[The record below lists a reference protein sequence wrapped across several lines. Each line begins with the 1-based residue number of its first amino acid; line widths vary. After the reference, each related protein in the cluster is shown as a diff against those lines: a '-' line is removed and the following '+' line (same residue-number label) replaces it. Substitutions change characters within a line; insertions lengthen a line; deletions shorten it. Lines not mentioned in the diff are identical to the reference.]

1 MPIKNNLKLGNIST
15 TQALFSITS
24 TTPSNKSLLNHK
36 TKRSIYNSDASE
48 FGNRCSIC
56 LEYEKYSKEKC
67 IKCINCN
74 STFHPKC
81 YLDNKI
87 SNITSI
93 ENLNNFICERCN
105 LNKETYNSIQCFLCG
120 NEKGIMKKFGNG
132 FTHIYCLKL
141 FKELNK
147 DKIEQLRQWRY
158 NYKCKCCKTLIEN
171 IPVIKCG
178 NTKCKNYYHIK
189 CAIDL
194 YLIFNINF
202 QKDFYK
208 TDGYVTFHCTTH
220 NVNLVKAYQKF
231 ISDNNENDKTNNI
244 TENIK
249 VQKINEIPSPIK
261 NMEIEVKKNGND
273 LINNNMNLKKNES
286 ILNENNNLN
295 ENLSLKK
302 DDKGEIEK
310 KIFKEEEVSK
320 KESTSIKDYLMEKE
334 NNKKISPNNDLKN
347 KQNENKDKKEKDK
360 KNKEEKEIKKVEK
373 KEIEIKKVEFKIQS
387 CDNKINNKNEYNLN
401 KEELNKE
408 KIKDNKSI
416 NDEVKSDNQNT
427 NDKTIIENS
436 NEINNNTNEGEKKKK
451 IYYNWHINLGIQNIK
466 PPKKNVNT
474 NIDIFQIFNQLNK
487 NSTLPV
493 YFHNRSYG

>member
-1 MPIKNNLKLGNIST
+1 MPIKNNLKLGNT
-15 TQALFSITS
+15 TPQALFSITS
-24 TTPSNKSLLNHK
+24 TTPSSKSLLNHK
-36 TKRSIYNSDASE
+36 TKRPIYNSDPSE
-48 FGNRCSIC
+48 LGNRCSIC

-74 STFHPKC
+74 STFHVKC

-93 ENLNNFICERCN
+93 ENLNEFICERCK
-105 LNKETYNSIQCFLCG
+105 LNKENYNSIQCFLCG
-120 NEKGIMKKFGNG
+120 NEKGIMKKIENG

-141 FKELNK
+141 IKELNK

-158 NYKCKCCKTLIEN
+158 NNKCKYCKTIIEN
-171 IPVIKCG
+171 IPVIKCA
-178 NTKCKNYYHIK
+178 NSKCKSHYHIK

-261 NMEIEVKKNGND
+261 NMEIEVKKIGND
-273 LINNNMNLKKNES
+273 LINNNNMNLKKNES
-286 ILNENNNLN
+286 ISNENNNLN

-310 KIFKEEEVSK
+310 KILKEEEVIK
-320 KESTSIKDYLMEKE
+320 RESISIRDYLMENE
-334 NNKKISPNNDLKN
+334 NNKKISSNNDLKN
-347 KQNENKDKKEKDK
+347 KQNDNKDIKEKDK

-387 CDNKINNKNEYNLN
+387 CDNKINNKNEHNLN

-408 KIKDNKSI
+408 KTKEIKSI
-416 NDEVKSDNQNT
+416 NDEVKSDNQNIIEKK
-427 NDKTIIENS
+427 NIENS
-436 NEINNNTNEGEKKKK
+436 NEINNSPNEGEKKKK

-493 YFHNRSYG
+493 YFHNRSYN